1 MAKYQVVRAWHGV
14 TVGQVVEMEKVHP
27 ALKSNVREVS
37 GMSVGRVEVD
47 MAVIAK
53 QEAEKILAEAAH
65 QVDTM
70 REQAQAELAQ
80 RVEEAKQEAQA
91 EADRIIGEANAEAE
105 RIKQEAQQKA
115 GELTP
120 ATPDAGSK
128 QTKAK

>member
-27 ALKSNVREVS
+27 SLKANVIPLTQVAPAY
-37 GMSVGRVEVD
+37 D
-47 MAVIAK
+47 
-53 QEAEKILAEAAH
+53 EAGDLLK
-65 QVDTM
+65 
-70 REQAQAELAQ
+70 QAQAEIDAMRERAQTELAQ
-80 RVEEAKQEAQA
+80 RVAEAKQEAQA
-91 EADRIIGEANAEAE
+91 EADRIISEATVEAE
-105 RIKQEAQQKA
+105 RIKLDAQQKA

>member
-1 MAKYQVVRAWHGV
+1 MPKYEVIRPWHGV
-14 TVGQVVEMEKVHP
+14 SIGQVFETDRLHP
-27 ALKSNVREVS
+27 ALKSNVREVMAAS
-37 GMSVGRVEVD
+37 NRVEVD
-47 MAVIAK
+47 LAVTAK
-53 QEAEKILAEAAH
+53 QEADKILAEAAH

-91 EADRIIGEANAEAE
+91 EADRIISEATAEAE
-105 RIKQEAQQKA
+105 RIKQDAQQKA

>member
-14 TVGQVVEMEKVHP
+14 IVGQVVEMEKVHP
-27 ALKSNVREVS
+27 SLKANVIPLTQVAPASDEA
-37 GMSVGRVEVD
+37 GD
-47 MAVIAK
+47 LLK
-53 QEAEKILAEAAH
+53 QAQTEIDA
-65 QVDTM
+65 M

-80 RVEEAKQEAQA
+80 RVAEAQQEAQA
-91 EADRIIGEANAEAE
+91 EADRIISEASAEAE

>member
-27 ALKSNVREVS
+27 SLKANVIPLTQAAPVS
-37 GMSVGRVEVD
+37 DEAGD
-47 MAVIAK
+47 LLKQAK
-53 QEAEKILAEAAH
+53 AEIDA
-65 QVDTM
+65 M
-70 REQAQAELAQ
+70 RERAQAELAQ
-80 RVEEAKQEAQA
+80 RVEEAKQETQA
-91 EADRIIGEANAEAE
+91 EADRIISEATAEAE
-105 RIKQEAQQKA
+105 RIKQDAQQKA

>member
-14 TVGQVVEMEKVHP
+14 TVGQVVEMAHVHP
-27 ALKSNVREVS
+27 SLKANVIPLTQVAPVS
-37 GMSVGRVEVD
+37 DEAGD
-47 MAVIAK
+47 LLK
-53 QEAEKILAEAAH
+53 QALAEIDA
-65 QVDTM
+65 M
-70 REQAQAELAQ
+70 RERAQTELAQ

-91 EADRIIGEANAEAE
+91 EADRIISEATADAE
-105 RIKQEAQQKA
+105 RIKQDAQQKA

>member
-27 ALKSNVREVS
+27 SLKANVIPLSQVTPAH
-37 GMSVGRVEVD
+37 D
-47 MAVIAK
+47 
-53 QEAEKILAEAAH
+53 EAGDLLK
-65 QVDTM
+65 
-70 REQAQAELAQ
+70 QAQAEIDAM
-80 RVEEAKQEAQA
+80 RE
-91 EADRIIGEANAEAE
+91 RAEAE
-105 RIKQEAQQKA
+105 RIKQDAQQKA

>member
-27 ALKSNVREVS
+27 SLKANVIPLTQVASVS
-37 GMSVGRVEVD
+37 DEAGD
-47 MAVIAK
+47 LLKQAK
-53 QEAEKILAEAAH
+53 AEIDA
-65 QVDTM
+65 M
-70 REQAQAELAQ
+70 RERAQTELAQ
-80 RVEEAKQEAQA
+80 RVAEAKQEAQA
-91 EADRIIGEANAEAE
+91 EADRIISEATAEAE
-105 RIKQEAQQKA
+105 RIKQDAQQKA